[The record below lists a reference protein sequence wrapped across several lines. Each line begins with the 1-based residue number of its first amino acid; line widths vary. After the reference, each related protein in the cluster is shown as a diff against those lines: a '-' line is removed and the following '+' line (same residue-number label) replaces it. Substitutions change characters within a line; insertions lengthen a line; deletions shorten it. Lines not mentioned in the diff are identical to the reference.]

1 MGQQC
6 QKGGT
11 GIAELDKNNAN
22 GILAILLI
30 FENICKT
37 RLKYSSN

>member
-11 GIAELDKNNAN
+11 GIGELDKNNAN
-22 GILAILLI
+22 GILAALLI
-30 FENICKT
+30 FVNICKP